1 MTESSTTEPQTP
13 SSAPSTSSA
22 STRSSSGTLV
32 PTKDQYGKT
41 TIANTVVSKI
51 AGIATREVDGV
62 YDLGGGVE
70 RAVGLLRERIPVGST
85 NLSQGVNV
93 EVGEKQAAVDL
104 TIIADYG
111 VSIADLASGIRRNV
125 ISSVE
130 RMTGLQVTEV
140 NIAVS
145 DVHVDDDDAPAST
158 AGAALRD
165 AGKNDGPAERRVQ

>member
-1 MTESSTTEPQTP
+1 MSEIASASESTVGG
-13 SSAPSTSSA
+13 STSPSVA
-22 STRSSSGTLV
+22 AESRGSVS
-32 PTKDQYGKT
+32 
-41 TIANTVVSKI
+41 IADTVVSKI

-62 YDLGGGVE
+62 YDLGGNVQ

-85 NLSQGVNV
+85 NLSQGVSV

-104 TIIADYG
+104 TIIAEYG

-145 DVHVDDDDAPAST
+145 DVHIEDDDAPAT
-158 AGAALRD
+158 AAAREISKD
-165 AGKNDGPAERRVQ
+165 SADSEPAERRVQ